1 MVLLMLK
8 DEVKDFRLLVLVTVS
23 IPLVHSHVAGF
34 LAIPDLPLVF
44 FATLFFYFYKQ
55 YLEKESLFLIVALA
69 FTIAMMLYSKYHG
82 FLVIGFTILSNFK
95 LLYRRSFWVVVAL
108 SVALFLPHII
118 WQIKHDFISFGYHL
132 VGRNRPFLLKH
143 LLEYIVNQIL
153 MVGPFCGV
161 ILLYQGMARKAENKF
176 EAALKYNLIGFFV
189 GFFLSSLKGHVE
201 PHWTAFAIV
210 PLIMLAV
217 PVIDKSKRL
226 KKWVIPLSYMTIP
239 LIVLGRLIVMVDF
252 GLLPEDTSRRFLHK
266 EEFYLQLQEEANGR
280 TVVFHDF
287 YQHPSLYWFFTKEPC
302 FSRNDRYYRINQFDL
317 MNLEEELQGKEV
329 LYIPQLYVPGQDTL
343 STVMGK
349 ILTYSIPKFCSFNR
363 VEIGLPEIEWEFE
376 IGKTVQIDLELR
388 NPTERTI
395 CFSDSCTF
403 PPELLY
409 SYRTEKNKSRAFFA
423 KYDSPLP
430 NLEPGEHVIFPV
442 SMRVPYVPGEY
453 KLMFSFGAKYMPAGL
468 NGKPVKMT
476 VHSRSR
482 EN

>member
-1 MVLLMLK
+1 MVALLIKMGYVLFPGELGVRLIPSLMGAGTLFMVFVMLK
-8 DEVKDFRLLVLVTVS
+8 DKVKDFRLLVLVSLS

-55 YLEKESLFLIVALA
+55 YLEKESPFLIVALA

-82 FLVIGFTILSNFK
+82 FLVIGFTILSNYK

-108 SVALFLPHII
+108 SVTLFLPHII

-143 LLEYIVNQIL
+143 LLEYIGNQIL
-153 MVGPFCGV
+153 MVGPFCGI
-161 ILLYQGMARKAENKF
+161 ILLYQGMARKTENKF

-239 LIVLGRLIVMVDF
+239 LIVLGRLIVIVDF
-252 GLLPEDTSRRFLHK
+252 GLLPEDTSQRFLHK

-280 TVVFHDF
+280 TVVFNNF
-287 YQHPSLYWFFTKEPC
+287 YQHPSLYWYFTKEPC
-302 FSRNDRYYRINQFDL
+302 F
-317 MNLEEELQGKEV
+317 
-329 LYIPQLYVPGQDTL
+329 
-343 STVMGK
+343 
-349 ILTYSIPKFCSFNR
+349 
-363 VEIGLPEIEWEFE
+363 
-376 IGKTVQIDLELR
+376 
-388 NPTERTI
+388 
-395 CFSDSCTF
+395 
-403 PPELLY
+403 
-409 SYRTEKNKSRAFFA
+409 
-423 KYDSPLP
+423 
-430 NLEPGEHVIFPV
+430 
-442 SMRVPYVPGEY
+442 
-453 KLMFSFGAKYMPAGL
+453 
-468 NGKPVKMT
+468 
-476 VHSRSR
+476 
-482 EN
+482 